1 MSKKGKI
8 SSAQRIAQ
16 AAEMYFDGMTQ
27 AVIAQKLDL
36 NQSRISQMQSTIVW
50 QETIARLE
58 NLKQKAQAE
67 AERQQKLAYSSDFDR
82 RFEQSRQMVGVC
94 ATTYSKLML
103 VINKALDEI
112 NKSPAKV
119 DIKILPSLIKSALL
133 LQQEASGRH
142 YDEVEALKIL
152 ADAGWLPRS
161 VLKLVNDENL
171 KLKQSLREAFAGIIP
186 NYTEEQGRGLT
197 PETAAALRS
206 YLFAIEPA
214 DISEIS
220 EDVEPGS
227 ISN

>member
-112 NKSPAKV
+112 NKSPAKI

-227 ISN
+227 IPN

>member
-1 MSKKGKI
+1 MATSKVSTEKI
-8 SSAQRIAQ
+8 IR
-16 AAEMYFDGMTQ
+16 AAEMSFDGMSQVT
-27 AVIAQKLDL
+27 IAEKLGFT
-36 NQSRISQMQSTIVW
+36 QSRISMMQKTETW
-50 QETIARLE
+50 QQTIARLE
-58 NLKQKAQAE
+58 NLKQKAQTE

-161 VLKLVNDENL
+161 VLKLVNDENI
-171 KLKQSLREAFAGIIP
+171 KLKQSLREAFAGIVP

>member
-103 VINKALDEI
+103 VINKALDGI
-112 NKSPAKV
+112 NKSPAKI

-227 ISN
+227 IPN

>member
-1 MSKKGKI
+1 MSKKGKV

-36 NQSRISQMQSTIVW
+36 NQSRISQMQSSVVW

-67 AERQQKLAYSSDFDR
+67 AERQQKLAYSSDFNR